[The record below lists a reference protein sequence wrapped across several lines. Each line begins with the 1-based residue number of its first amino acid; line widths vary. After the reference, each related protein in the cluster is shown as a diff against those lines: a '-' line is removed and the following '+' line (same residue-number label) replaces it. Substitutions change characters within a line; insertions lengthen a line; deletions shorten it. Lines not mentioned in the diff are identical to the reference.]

1 MEKRQYRFMQRFVF
15 KLMRK
20 ETAVWQISQA
30 AVFGLVFDTEVFA
43 LSFTSNIAKLD
54 KNLKICQF

>member
-1 MEKRQYRFMQRFVF
+1 MQRFVF
-15 KLMRK
+15 KMMRK